1 MATKNIKNVQPA
13 PDKQLS
19 CCYYDIRAKGP
30 SDDVSNGTAPQSNSQ
45 NRIWDENFELLMQ
58 FKTKNGHCDVP
69 RWHIEQ
75 GKSLGVWVR
84 NQKTKKRKNM
94 LEQRREDLLK
104 QAGFEWNTR
113 KAENR

>member
-58 FKTKNGHCDVP
+58 FKTKNGHCNVP
-69 RWHIEQ
+69 FRHVEQ
-75 GKSLGVWVR
+75 GKSLGFWVY
-84 NQKTKKRKNM
+84 K
-94 LEQRREDLLK
+94 
-104 QAGFEWNTR
+104 
-113 KAENR
+113 